1 MEMAKRV
8 LILNLLVLFASALIS
23 VIIPLR
29 DEIVL
34 ALGLINQSQIDFID
48 ALFLMVGA
56 ITSIIWAILGDRYSR
71 KRLLII
77 GTIIW
82 SSFSFLTIFAF
93 DFYSLLLLQMISAIG
108 FGSALP
114 LSFSLMIDLVKK
126 ERRATQF
133 GRLSAVYVLGNGL
146 GLVLATLSEVESWF
160 IPFIIISIGG
170 VACVLFLSRMT
181 EPRKEMLEN
190 DPKLED
196 ESVLGMGYKIKISDF
211 KDIFRR
217 KSIFLIILF
226 NFIMFIG
233 IGAFAPQFS
242 NMLEGDYLYP
252 FSPLESIIATV
263 LMIVIYGSQMISGIV
278 IGNIADRGYV
288 SDKKR
293 RVKFILVCLLI
304 GCIADIIAYSLFF
317 DPANLGFLVLFIIL
331 LFIGTFFFGGI
342 DPLTQATLGDVSPS
356 KIKSTVYSLNFIAY
370 TFGRSV
376 SLLLFGYLFLYF
388 GSVYRIGFLILSII
402 ALSTAV
408 LVFIILKILPQD
420 LIKKASEISEIEKE

>member
-1 MEMAKRV
+1 MAKRV

-29 DEIVL
+29 DEIVS

-82 SSFSFLTIFAF
+82 SSFSFITIFSF
-93 DFYSLLLLQMISAIG
+93 DFYSLLVFQIIAAVG

-114 LSFSLMIDLVKK
+114 LAFSLLVDLVKK
-126 ERRATQF
+126 EKRATAF

-146 GLVLATLSEVESWF
+146 GLVLATLSETKTWF
-160 IPFIIISIGG
+160 IPFIVISICGII
-170 VACVLFLSRMT
+170 CVLFLSRMT
-181 EPRKEMLEN
+181 EPRKEMLEG

-196 ESVLGMGYKIKISDF
+196 ESVLGMGYKIKVSDF

-226 NFIMFIG
+226 NFIMFVG

-252 FSPLESIIATV
+252 FFPLESLIATV
-263 LMIVIYGSQMISGIV
+263 LMIIIYGSQMISGII
-278 IGNIADRGYV
+278 IGNIADKGYV
-288 SDKKR
+288 KDKKR
-293 RVKFILVCLLI
+293 RVKFILICLVI
-304 GCIADIIAYSLFF
+304 GSIADIIAYSLFF
-317 DPANLGFLVLFIIL
+317 DPSNLAFLVLFIIL

-370 TFGRSV
+370 NFGRSI
-376 SLLLFGYLFLYF
+376 SLLLFGYLFLYY
-388 GSVYRIGFLILSII
+388 GSVYRIGFLILSLI
-402 ALSTAV
+402 ALSTSILV
-408 LVFIILKILPQD
+408 LFILKILPRD
-420 LIKKASEISEIEKE
+420 LLKKASEISKIEKE